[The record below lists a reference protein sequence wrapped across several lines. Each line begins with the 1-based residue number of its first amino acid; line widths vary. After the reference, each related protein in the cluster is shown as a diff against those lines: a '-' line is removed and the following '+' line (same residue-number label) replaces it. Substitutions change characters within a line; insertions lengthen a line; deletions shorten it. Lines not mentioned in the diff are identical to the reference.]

1 MSNKYLLNRG
11 ATATG
16 KMRSAHYRGSPLVQ
30 GDIAIPCTLKVT
42 IPGIVN
48 NLLVLEKY
56 TQLVDKVYT
65 EPKNKE
71 IFKLYIH
78 GDVNICIHSPFPM
91 KIIKRIKENN
101 LNCNQKDIQSF
112 FVYATFCMML
122 TAFRSKSLPYLK
134 KSWFYFFSYMT
145 IIYISGHK

>member
-16 KMRSAHYRGSPLVQ
+16 KMRSANYRGSPLVQ
-30 GDIAIPCTLKVT
+30 GDIAIPCTVKVT

-56 TQLVDKVYT
+56 RQLVDKVYT

-112 FVYATFCMML
+112 FVYATFCLML
-122 TAFRSKSLPYLK
+122 TAFRSKSAIFK
-134 KSWFYFFSYMT
+134 KILVLFFLLYDHY
-145 IIYISGHK
+145 IY

>member
-1 MSNKYLLNRG
+1 
-11 ATATG
+11 
-16 KMRSAHYRGSPLVQ
+16 MRSAHYRGSPLVQ

-91 KIIKRIKENN
+91 KII
-101 LNCNQKDIQSF
+101 
-112 FVYATFCMML
+112 
-122 TAFRSKSLPYLK
+122 
-134 KSWFYFFSYMT
+134 
-145 IIYISGHK
+145 